1 MAYGTCLKGLAVIIL
16 GLTLGACAKPTPL
29 YVYGDYSESYYKDKK
44 TANEESR
51 LKLEAAME
59 KAIGEAA
66 NSRSGRVPPGM
77 YANLG
82 YMYLQ
87 DGKAQEAIS
96 LFEKEK
102 AVYPEA
108 AHFMDRIIA
117 KVEKAE
123 GANK

>member
-1 MAYGTCLKGLAVIIL
+1 MTYRAYFKGLAVIFL
-16 GLTLGACAKPTPL
+16 GLTLSACAKPTPL

-44 TANEESR
+44 TANEGSR
-51 LKLEAAME
+51 LKLEASME
-59 KAIGEAA
+59 KAIEEAA

-87 DGKAQEAIS
+87 DGKAREAIS

-123 GANK
+123 GADK